1 MNRLPLALAIAIA
14 IAIAV
19 AIDPSSAAAQE
30 SGTVSGRVVGAA
42 TGAPVPAAAVRIL
55 GTVISTFTDDSG
67 RFELRDVPAG
77 RRRLAVERIG
87 YGPRQLEVEV
97 RAGAVAEV
105 EVTLRPRA
113 VALSGV
119 VASVTKRELGL
130 SNAPVSVSVMDVSE
144 VMQRV
149 PATAADAVAYA
160 PSVQFVGEQ
169 VNIRG
174 SSGYGRGTGS
184 RVLLLV
190 DGVPANAGD
199 SGNLNW
205 DVIPLTEVERVEV
218 VKSASSALYGTS
230 ALGGVIN
237 VVTAKPPAEPITRV
251 RLRGGFY
258 DDPPHSEWIWSSQ
271 TLGYASAELSHGRQL
286 GPLTLWLRGGR
297 GIDDGYQQNGD
308 LDRANVALRLGL
320 SGAADD
326 LVLFGSWAQEKHGES
341 LLWCMRGQC
350 PDPRRLEF
358 QPLRVPVD
366 AQDDRTRS
374 DKARSYVTH
383 QRRWSD
389 RVSTFERLSLSWN
402 DWETD
407 FGDSLIGAE
416 TLVWGGELKFDWQ
429 AANWLFLTLGSEGA
443 YTDVNA
449 DLFGQH
455 DLTDLSLY
463 GQGELGVTRWLTLT
477 AGLRGDVRLIDG
489 GSLSDPW
496 SSELSPRAGLVL
508 APDARTRLRASLGK
522 GFRAPSA
529 AELFTATEVG
539 GFLVIPN
546 PDLEPERSLAGELGI
561 QRLVTSW
568 LAFDVAG
575 FFYEFEDLIVADTV
589 VSAEGIEIQFD
600 NLPEARILGLEAI
613 ARFSFIRDRLQLQ
626 GSYTYLDTE
635 DKATSEPLPY
645 RPRHLL
651 TAAGSLYLGGLEIGA
666 DYRIA
671 SAFERVQ
678 VFTDERTDPRVD
690 MRVLDARLAYRIGRQ
705 TIRFTVDNA
714 ANYGYTTIERN
725 LEPIRRYTVALEL
738 EF

>member
-1 MNRLPLALAIAIA
+1 MNRLPLALAIALA
-14 IAIAV
+14 I

-237 VVTAKPPAEPITRV
+237 VVTAQPPAEPITRI

-258 DDPPHSEWIWSSQ
+258 DDPPHREWIWSSQ
-271 TLGYASAELSHGRQL
+271 TLGYASAELSHGRRV
-286 GPLTLWLRGGR
+286 GPFTLWLRGGR
-297 GIDDGYQQNGD
+297 GIDDGCQQNGD

-320 SGAADD
+320 SGSADQ
-326 LVLFGSWAQEKHGES
+326 LTLFGSWAQETHGES

-350 PDPRRLEF
+350 PDPLRLEF

-374 DKARSYVTH
+374 DKARSYITH

-389 RVSTFERLSLSWN
+389 RVSTFERFSLSWN

-407 FGDSLIGAE
+407 FGDNLIGAE
-416 TLVWGGELKFDWQ
+416 TFVWGGELKFDWQ
-429 AANWLFLTLGSEGA
+429 AATWLLLTLGSEGA

-455 DLTDLSLY
+455 DLTDLALY
-463 GQGELGVTRWLTLT
+463 AQGELGLTRWLTLT

-529 AELFTATEVG
+529 AELFTATTVG
-539 GFLVIPN
+539 GFLVVPN

-568 LAFDVAG
+568 FAFDVAG
-575 FFYEFEDLIVADTV
+575 FFYEFEDLIVARVDTAV
-589 VSAEGIEIQFD
+589 TGITIQFD
-600 NLPEARILGLEAI
+600 NLPEASALGLEAI
-613 ARFSFIRDRLQLQ
+613 ARFSFFRDKLRLQ
-626 GSYTYLDTE
+626 GFYTYLDTE
-635 DKATSEPLPY
+635 DKTTGEPLPY
-645 RPRHLL
+645 RPEHLL
-651 TAAGSLYLGGLEIGA
+651 TATGSLHLGGLEIGA
-666 DYRIA
+666 DYRFA
-671 SAFERVQ
+671 SAFERVE
-678 VFTDERTDPRVD
+678 VFEDERRDPRVD

-714 ANYGYTTIERN
+714 TNYGYTTIERN